1 MDNLYQDNILDHA
14 HNPRNKVTQV
24 ATGLICGEGDNPSCG
39 DSGQMCVSIWAQM
52 GSLSDKGVVTDVHW
66 SGSGCAI
73 SQASMSIVSEYIKGK
88 SVHDLKLLMP
98 GDIYQLLGIQI
109 TPSRVNCA
117 LLPYRAVEK
126 ILEIC

>member
-39 DSGQMCVSIWAQM
+39 DSGQMCVCIGTQIEE
-52 GSLSDKGVVTDVHW
+52 LNVVTDVQW
-66 SGSGCAI
+66 YGTGCAI